1 MNKLTRILTIAL
13 ISAAAI
19 VSPTASFAHDE
30 LVAST
35 PAAGSTVEAGD
46 VAIDIEFGEALMAS
60 SDAAGTEIMIVNDTT
75 NEVLPV
81 DCISVDGN
89 HLYATAALYLDGP
102 VTLTWRTVAEDGHP
116 ISESYGFNVT
126 NPEGLEQGEGSLC
139 AMAQSNMIE
148 DGEPMT
154 IAAPENTGPDS
165 GLIGLGIGIVIIIG
179 FSVLGALKIKRRE
192 DAEEKNR

>member
-13 ISAAAI
+13 IAASALVA
-19 VSPTASFAHDE
+19 PTASFAHDE
-30 LVAST
+30 LVSSS

-46 VAIDIEFGEALMAS
+46 IAIDIEFGEALMAS
-60 SDAAGTEIMIVNDTT
+60 TDAAGTEIMIVNDTT

-81 DCISVDGN
+81 DCISVEGN

-126 NPEGLEQGEGSLC
+126 NPEGLVPGEGSLC
-139 AMAQSNMIE
+139 AMARSNVMA
-148 DGEPMT
+148 DSEPMT
-154 IAAPENTGPDS
+154 LAGEPGPDT

-179 FSVLGALKIKRRE
+179 FSILGALKIKRRE

>member
-13 ISAAAI
+13 IAASALVA
-19 VSPTASFAHDE
+19 PTASFAHDE
-30 LVAST
+30 LVSSS
-35 PAAGSTVEAGD
+35 PAAGSTVDAGD
-46 VAIDIEFGEALMAS
+46 IAIDIEFGEDLMAAT
-60 SDAAGTEIMIVNDTT
+60 DAAGTEIMIVNDTT

-81 DCISVDGN
+81 DCISVEGN

-126 NPEGLEQGEGSLC
+126 NPDGLQPGEGILC
-139 AMAQSNMIE
+139 AMASSNNMV
-148 DGEPMT
+148 DSEPMT
-154 IAAPENTGPDS
+154 LAGEPGPDT

-179 FSVLGALKIKRRE
+179 FSILGALKIKRRE

>member
-13 ISAAAI
+13 IAAFAL
-19 VSPTASFAHDE
+19 VAPTASFAHDE
-30 LVAST
+30 LVSSS

-46 VAIDIEFGEALMAS
+46 IAIDIEFGEALMEA

-81 DCISVDGN
+81 DCISVEGN
-89 HLYATAALYLDGP
+89 HIYANAALYLDGP

-126 NPEGLEQGEGSLC
+126 NPEGLEPGEGSLC
-139 AMAQSNMIE
+139 AMARSNVMA
-148 DGEPMT
+148 DSEPMT
-154 IAAPENTGPDS
+154 LAGEPGPDT

-179 FSVLGALKIKRRE
+179 FSILGALKIKRRE